1 VWSHDTDAGTVR
13 AVVSD
18 RRHGDLHLI
27 AVDGHALEARR
38 RALVDLPWTM
48 LDEVHGTD
56 VVEVTHAGAADRA
69 RGDVAVT
76 DVAGAVLGVWVGD
89 CAPVL
94 VVAPSGRFAVAHAGW
109 RGLLGGILDRAVDAA
124 VDSVAGT
131 ATSASAAGATA
142 LLGPCIGPCCY
153 EFGAHELV
161 RVADAL
167 DVAVDDLRRTTS
179 WGTPSLDVP
188 AAVAAVLARRGV
200 PLERLGGCTCCD
212 DRWWS
217 HRRGER
223 GRQVL
228 AAWRTCRGAP
238 S

>member
-1 VWSHDTDAGTVR
+1 VWSHATAAGTVH

-27 AVDGHALEARR
+27 AVDGHDLEARR

-56 VVEVTHAGAADRA
+56 VVEITRPGEQDRA

-76 DVAGAVLGVWVGD
+76 SVDGAVLGVWVGD
-89 CAPVL
+89 CAPIV
-94 VVAPSGRFAVAHAGW
+94 VVAPTGRFAVAHAGW
-109 RGLLGGILDRAVDAA
+109 RGILGGVLDTAVDVVLGRA
-124 VDSVAGT
+124 DGT
-131 ATSASAAGATA
+131 ASGDATGAGPVAA
-142 LLGPCIGPCCY
+142 LGPCIGPCCY
-153 EFGAHELV
+153 EFGAGEMA

-167 DVAVDDLRRTTS
+167 DVPLARLRRTTS

-188 AAVAAVLARRGV
+188 AAVEAVLARRGV
-200 PLERLGGCTCCD
+200 PLARLGGCTGCD
-212 DRWWS
+212 GRWWS
-217 HRRGER
+217 HRRGDR

-228 AAWRTCRGAP
+228 AAWRTVGAA
-238 S
+238 